1 MNVIIAYLETMF
13 SAYPQSPRLIEAKA
27 ELQTMMEDAYTGF
40 IAEGVSENEAVG
52 RVITEFGN
60 LDELAPVLGITGD
73 LAPSA
78 PTLPIA
84 SRALAAGA
92 ALPSSAPAA
101 PQAPLHPAITL
112 EQAKGFAEAHERT
125 RFRLGTAVSL
135 FVLSPIAI
143 ITLPTLSEAGI
154 LPFAAN
160 VASLIGLLLLFV
172 LVATGVMMLIGVS
185 RDFTPYAMIR
195 DGRFTRN
202 PVVTI
207 WANDLAQQHDRAR
220 IRALQIAVMLWVLS
234 PAPVLFGSLIPQGSE
249 RQDLWSVLGV
259 AGLLVMVAAGLFTL
273 LPANWA
279 NSVAEAIGQPA
290 GSSANGDD
298 DDHSIV
304 GIIASFYWP
313 LAVVIYLAWSFIG
326 DAWGISWIIWPIAG
340 VLFGA
345 LAGGFGAIEAY
356 RKQRR

>member
-1 MNVIIAYLETMF
+1 MNVIIAYLDTMF
-13 SAYPQSPRLIEAKA
+13 SAYPQTTRLLEAKA
-27 ELQTMMEDAYTGF
+27 ELQTMMEDAYSGF

-78 PTLPIA
+78 LATPGADAGTPAMAADSTKA
-84 SRALAAGA
+84 ST
-92 ALPSSAPAA
+92 PAP
-101 PQAPLHPAITL
+101 PAVTL
-112 EQAKGFAEAHERT
+112 EQAKGFADAHERT
-125 RFRLGTAVSL
+125 RFRLGTAVAL
-135 FVLSPIAI
+135 FVLSPIPL
-143 ITLPTLSEAGI
+143 ITLPTLADSGI
-154 LPFAAN
+154 APFTAN
-160 VASLIGLLLLFV
+160 VASLIGLLSLFV

-185 RDFTPYAMIR
+185 REFSPYSAVR
-195 DGRFTRN
+195 DGKFTRN
-202 PVVTI
+202 PVVSI
-207 WANDLAQQHDRAR
+207 WADELAQQHDRAR
-220 IRALQIAVMLWVLS
+220 IRALQVAILLWILS

-249 RQDLWSVLGV
+249 QQGLWSVLGV
-259 AGLLVMVAAGLFTL
+259 AGLLIMVAAGLLTL

-279 NSVAEAIGQPA
+279 NSVAEALGQ
-290 GSSANGDD
+290 SASASTTGDD
-298 DDHSIV
+298 EHSIV
-304 GIIASFYWP
+304 GVIASFYWP

-326 DAWGISWIIWPIAG
+326 DAWDTSWIIWPIAG